1 MVYELYA
8 WYSWLF
14 AVTKLQRLA
23 NEWEEKAK
31 KTKELR
37 RGKEMNAGSNNCSY
51 MHLYGSRCTRKSI
64 CNQNGNRT
72 TACDRVLVRTHC
84 IREVGAAH
92 CCLPCLYLIA

>member
-37 RGKEMNAGSNNCSY
+37 RGKEMNDGSNNCSY

-64 CNQNGNRT
+64 YAIRT
-72 TACDRVLVRTHC
+72 ETGRLHATVYSY
-84 IREVGAAH
+84 G
-92 CCLPCLYLIA
+92 LIV